1 MSYKRCYI
9 NLLNNIYQTYWA
21 LICKAFLQQGYKST
35 MTFLKYFA
43 AKEEL
48 LKNAD
53 ESLRKRI
60 RSLSTNGENDVKEE
74 NENDD
79 DTHDDVI

>member
-1 MSYKRCYI
+1 MKH
-9 NLLNNIYQTYWA
+9 
-21 LICKAFLQQGYKST
+21 FLQQGYKST

-60 RSLSTNGENDVKEE
+60 RSLSTNREDDVKEE
-74 NENDD
+74 DENDD
-79 DTHDDVI
+79 DTHDDVIKGNNE